1 MFYNKENPYEFI
13 RTRKYKRG
21 RKEFNSLIE
30 FSNYVFSLPEEL
42 DESEN
47 NLYVMKK
54 EKENKYNVD
63 ELKWKKIY
71 IDDFVVIE
79 RR

>member
-1 MFYNKENPYEFI
+1 M
-13 RTRKYKRG
+13 
-21 RKEFNSLIE
+21 E
-30 FSNYVFSLPEEL
+30 FSNYVFFLPEEL
-42 DESEN
+42 DENEN